1 MLRTAPL
8 NCVPE
13 QVRPAARLLEPH
25 QLRAAADDVRHPA
38 RDPQPAPDRGECAW
52 FPLPPHP
59 SQPLLTADECAR
71 MITQA
76 GAWLPGV
83 ASVFRLQPG
92 SRLVPHTGP
101 SNVRTTLHLGESTV
115 GPLSRYGAVEPPCTQ
130 HNYPGTATL
139 HRPLLSLTS
148 GTLGRARRLADP
160 GGGGGR
166 WLQGGEHHGGVR
178 APCPSSLAFVWHVFD

>member
-1 MLRTAPL
+1 VCRSRYDQQRDSWNRT
-8 NCVPE
+8 NCE
-13 QVRPAARLLEPH
+13 LLPTTCAI
-25 QLRAAADDVRHPA
+25 LRAIPSLRQTAVSMHGSPS
-38 RDPQPAPDRGECAW
+38 
-52 FPLPPHP
+52 HP